1 MKTKKLT
8 IKDQYAQLLKE
19 TTEYV
24 KALRAVKSRTAFF
37 YKGTEQ
43 KPEEHNN
50 PNGMKQF
57 NVIPVKELISH
68 VLTATHLGY
77 ETILTATDN
86 ELVVNFRE
94 KLPSLT
100 YTLTG
105 LY

>member
-19 TTEYV
+19 TTAYV
-24 KALRAVKSRTAFF
+24 QALRAVKFRPSFF

-43 KPEEHNN
+43 PPVEHNN

-57 NVIPVKELISH
+57 NIVPVNELISH
-68 VLTATHLGY
+68 VLTATQLGY

-100 YTLTG
+100 YTLTR

>member
-1 MKTKKLT
+1 MKTRKIT
-8 IKDQYAQLLKE
+8 IKEQYAQLLKE
-19 TTEYV
+19 ATDYV

-43 KPEEHNN
+43 NPEEHNN

-68 VLTATHLGY
+68 VITANQLGY
-77 ETILTATDN
+77 ETILTASDN
-86 ELVVNFRE
+86 ELVLNFRE
-94 KLPSLT
+94 KMPSLT
-100 YTLTG
+100 YTLAR